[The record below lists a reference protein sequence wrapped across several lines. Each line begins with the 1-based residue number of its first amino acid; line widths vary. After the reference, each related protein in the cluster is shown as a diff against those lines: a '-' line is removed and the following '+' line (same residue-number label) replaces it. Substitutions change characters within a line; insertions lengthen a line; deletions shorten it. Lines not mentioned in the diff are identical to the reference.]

1 MTPHKRICLSVVIIE
16 LINNRM
22 LMDEMDLGLDDSLM
36 LPTEGL
42 ESGTVDDSLGTSG
55 AAHSPFSSGF
65 DAEHPMLSYEEL
77 RNAGF
82 SDYLAHNIAEGLSHS
97 YSDKE
102 LFHVLYESD
111 DPVAAYNE
119 MMEDKAQVALD
130 KADALINDIEN
141 SGLLGSS
148 SNGTIN
154 EDVSHYNE
162 SSPLNDVKQDEQELG
177 LADCW
182 PLCKALTGTVTNNA
196 DYGFHA

>member
-36 LPTEGL
+36 SPTEGL

-162 SSPLNDVKQDEQELG
+162 SSPLNDVKQGEQELG

>member
-1 MTPHKRICLSVVIIE
+1 M
-16 LINNRM
+16 NF
-22 LMDEMDLGLDDSLM
+22 DLDDTLLS
-36 LPTEGL
+36 PTEEIGG
-42 ESGTVDDSLGTSG
+42 GTIEDSTGTLGAS
-55 AAHSPFSSGF
+55 HNPFSSGF
-65 DAEHPMLSYEEL
+65 DAEHPLPSYEEL

-82 SDYLAHNIAEGLSHS
+82 SDYLARHISEGGCHS
-97 YSDKE
+97 YSDRE
-102 LFHVLYESD
+102 LFHVLYESE

>member
-1 MTPHKRICLSVVIIE
+1 
-16 LINNRM
+16 M

-36 LPTEGL
+36 SPTEGF
-42 ESGTVDDSLGTSG
+42 EGGIADDTLGTLG
-55 AAHSPFSSGF
+55 ATHSPFSSGF
-65 DAEHPMLSYEEL
+65 DADHPMPTYEDL

-82 SDYLAHNIAEGLSHS
+82 SDYLAHNISEGLSHS
-97 YSDKE
+97 YSNKE

>member
-1 MTPHKRICLSVVIIE
+1 MTPHKRVCLSVVIIE

-36 LPTEGL
+36 SPIEGL

>member
-36 LPTEGL
+36 SPTEGL

-196 DYGFHA
+196 DYGFHV

>member
-36 LPTEGL
+36 SPIEGL